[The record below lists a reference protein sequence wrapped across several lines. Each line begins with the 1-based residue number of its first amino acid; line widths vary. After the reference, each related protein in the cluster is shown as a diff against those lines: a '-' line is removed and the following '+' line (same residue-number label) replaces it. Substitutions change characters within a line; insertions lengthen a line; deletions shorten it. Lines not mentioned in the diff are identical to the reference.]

1 MSLLCEARV
10 EVRPVIF
17 ANESMSESTRRDHLV
32 SALKE
37 DLPALTVEVGLLYLE
52 ESPEDAWALGVVGQA
67 LFYMARY
74 GEAEAMYARA
84 LIGVEPHRRRRLLNQ
99 LGDLK
104 AAQLDFAEAER
115 FYREAMVAEPDNAAA
130 YIFLGAMLAKRGD
143 LRAAEEVHRRGTAC
157 TQGCIDE
164 AYLNLGYVLRAQRR
178 YVEALECFRES
189 LALDPLDKDTQE
201 ALRDME
207 AVLFGFPEA

>member
-1 MSLLCEARV
+1 M
-10 EVRPVIF
+10 IF

-67 LFYMARY
+67 LFYMGRY
-74 GEAEAMYARA
+74 DEAEAMYARA

-104 AAQLDFAEAER
+104 AAQLDFAAALGSSVIR
-115 FYREAMVAEPDNAAA
+115 FAPLSSRSRSGGPPLIRALTIIPTRRVG
-130 YIFLGAMLAKRGD
+130 GARKGSNFSR
-143 LRAAEEVHRRGTAC
+143 
-157 TQGCIDE
+157 
-164 AYLNLGYVLRAQRR
+164 
-178 YVEALECFRES
+178 
-189 LALDPLDKDTQE
+189 
-201 ALRDME
+201 
-207 AVLFGFPEA
+207 